1 VSSNQDLRH
10 RLGQLGVAASVA
22 TFALIVFGGIVRI
35 TGSGAGC
42 GDDWPLCN
50 GHLIPP
56 FDFPTMIEYGHRL
69 AALLVSGFV
78 GAVALL
84 AWIIWRRS
92 SEPSSVSG
100 SGVRLWRLAMLA
112 VVLLVIQIL
121 LGAITVW
128 LDLPPAPVITHL
140 VTAMLLL
147 ATLIVLTSESYGPD
161 RALVR
166 DGAVRLAL
174 WTAVAALVV
183 VLLGAFTANLEAG
196 PACQGFP
203 LCNGAIFPS
212 SNGNPLIH
220 THWAH
225 RVVAYG
231 LVAWCLMLPSMI
243 SRSRPSD
250 PGLRRPALIMA
261 IVVVLQL
268 AAGAAMV
275 LMNLPSDLRATH
287 VGLGAAVFVAAVRL
301 AWLARYP
308 APVQPMDSSSAT

>member
-1 VSSNQDLRH
+1 
-10 RLGQLGVAASVA
+10 
-22 TFALIVFGGIVRI
+22 
-35 TGSGAGC
+35 
-42 GDDWPLCN
+42 
-50 GHLIPP
+50 
-56 FDFPTMIEYGHRL
+56 MIEYGHRL

-84 AWIIWRRS
+84 AWIIRRRS
-92 SEPSSVSG
+92 TEASSVSG

-112 VVLLVIQIL
+112 AVLLVIQIL

-147 ATLIVLTSESYGPD
+147 ATLIVLTSETYGPG
-161 RALVR
+161 RAQVH
-166 DGAVRLAL
+166 DGAVRLAW

-183 VLLGAFTANLEAG
+183 VLLGALTANLEAG

-203 LCNGAIFPS
+203 LCNGAIIPS
-212 SNGNPLIH
+212 SNGNPLVH

-225 RVVAYG
+225 RVAAYG
-231 LVAWCLMLPSMI
+231 LVAWCLVLPSMI
-243 SRSRPSD
+243 TRRRPTD

-261 IVVVLQL
+261 IVVILQL
-268 AAGAAMV
+268 AVGAAMV
-275 LMNLPSDLRATH
+275 LMNLPTDLRATH

-301 AWLARYP
+301 VWLARYP
-308 APVQPMDSSSAT
+308 EPAQTIDSSSAT